1 MVTDFELRTVSMNMS
16 VRPAVGWSSPDNSSL
31 STAASPFDTGLEAG
45 GISRFGIDFMMLA

>member
-1 MVTDFELRTVSMNMS
+1 MDFELRTVSMNMS